1 MRISSTCL
9 YLWLSLS
16 FSSGLFEFTWQQFM
30 IGVQSS
36 LIMFPVNI
44 LIVSIFRN
52 TRPRETSCCK
62 RKTEKTDAEQTFVSP
77 SNTNNMSVNVT
88 LDTVIMVGAS
98 CVSCDK
104 YSYSK
109 YWPLNMNIYDKSVIE
124 SIICLKFMWIASI
137 YCIVCHLI
145 NRKHLCIS
153 IFSSLGYK
161 KDCPISIKDH
171 EKQHPMHRV
180 RVWSC
185 TTSWYQCCPFYS
197 GALHHNE
204 WQSQWHHPAWAR

>member
-1 MRISSTCL
+1 MKTNIWKDMWISSTCL

-62 RKTEKTDAEQTFVSP
+62 CKTEEPDAEQTFVSP

-88 LDTVIMVGAS
+88 LDTVIMVCAS
-98 CVSCDK
+98 FVSCDK

-109 YWPLNMNIYDKSVIE
+109 YWLFNMNIYDKSVIE
-124 SIICLKFMWIASI
+124 SIICLKFMWITSI
-137 YCIVCHLI
+137 YCNLI
-145 NRKHLCIS
+145 HRKHLCIS

-171 EKQHPMHRV
+171 EKQHPMHWV

-185 TTSWYQCCPFYS
+185 TTSWYQCCPLYS

-204 WQSQWHHPAWAR
+204 